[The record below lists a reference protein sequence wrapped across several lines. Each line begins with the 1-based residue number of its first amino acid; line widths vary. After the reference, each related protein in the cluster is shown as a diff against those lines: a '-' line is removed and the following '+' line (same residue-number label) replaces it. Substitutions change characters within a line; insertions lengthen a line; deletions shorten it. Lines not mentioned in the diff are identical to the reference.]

1 METQY
6 ITIVDVGSYK
16 TAVCTASVT
25 GSNITIA
32 AFKQAP
38 SDGVTAG
45 RVTNPKMAS
54 QVIGKL
60 IGEIEE
66 ELGIHISRIV
76 TGIPGVGIRN
86 DIITITKRRSD
97 PYEFITREELDQL
110 TEEAFRTSIED
121 GVVYSAI
128 PQSFRVGEICEV
140 MLDDAIGMA
149 GDEIE
154 AVYKLFIGGK
164 NSFDMNQIAFSR
176 ALNLEVAGKYL
187 NSVAAAAAT
196 LTEQERQN
204 GVAFI
209 EFGGSTTNLLIYYKN
224 IIRYAYSI
232 PFGGNNITKD
242 ISVECKI
249 TERLAESIKRDYGY
263 AIPEKLA
270 NYSEKSLQI
279 TSSSQRDIEV
289 PMKYLSEIIE
299 ARCREIFDAILYHI
313 ELSGFADT
321 ITSGIVMTGGS
332 ANLNCVTDLLKQM
345 SGYSV
350 RRALPNGRYCSKGFN
365 RLGDFSS
372 STMIGLLMLAA
383 EYRVGYDDGKKLQEE
398 TKAPAQSG
406 QGLFSDISEGGESG
420 RQKEPEKDT
429 RGKEEVKS
437 ENEGSRGFFT
447 RIWKKGS
454 SKTRVDLTKTL
465 FDDNDNV

>member
-45 RVTNPKMAS
+45 KVTNPKLAS

-60 IGEIEE
+60 ISEIEE
-66 ELGIHISRIV
+66 ELGIRITKVV

-97 PYEFITREELDQL
+97 PYEFVTREELDQL
-110 TEEAFRTSIED
+110 TEEAFRTGIED
-121 GVVYSAI
+121 GIVYSAI

-154 AVYKLFIGGK
+154 ATYKLFIGGK
-164 NSFDMNQIAFSR
+164 NSFEMNQVAFKK
-176 ALNLEVAGKYL
+176 ALSLEVAGKYL

-242 ISVECKI
+242 ISIECKI

-263 AIPEKLA
+263 ALPDKLA

-383 EYRVGYDDGKKLQEE
+383 EYRVGYDDGRKVPAPSDDAGAESRSLFPE
-398 TKAPAQSG
+398 TQ
-406 QGLFSDISEGGESG
+406 
-420 RQKEPEKDT
+420 
-429 RGKEEVKS
+429 
-437 ENEGSRGFFT
+437 NEGKDARDVQEKTDTGTKSGPDSSRNFFT
-447 RIWKKGS
+447 RIWKKGGN
-454 SKTRVDLTKTL
+454 KTRIDLTETL
-465 FDDNDNV
+465 FNDNDNV